1 MDPDWWSRLEGL
13 LRLNQSVAERLIV
26 EITETTAIH
35 DIDNARGFVRRVK
48 DLGARIAIDDFGAGY
63 TSFRNLRQLDVD
75 MIKIDG
81 AFVQNLARS
90 EDDRTFVRVMLD
102 LARGL
107 KLKTVA
113 EWVQDEQSAA
123 ILAAWGCDYL
133 QGEHIGLARL
143 DWYDTRHERPA
154 SRTHQARA

>member
-1 MDPDWWSRLEGL
+1 
-13 LRLNQSVAERLIV
+13 
-26 EITETTAIH
+26 
-35 DIDNARGFVRRVK
+35 
-48 DLGARIAIDDFGAGY
+48 
-63 TSFRNLRQLDVD
+63 
-75 MIKIDG
+75 
-81 AFVQNLARS
+81 
-90 EDDRTFVRVMLD
+90 VMLD

-143 DWYDTRHERPA
+143 DWYDARHA
-154 SRTHQARA
+154 QSDADMHQARA